1 MLRILAGLEK
11 PSNGKI
17 TIHQNKKQS
26 TNIAMVFQEHGL
38 FPWMTLLRNIEFILE
53 NNPEIKKNK
62 VAETSREFLSIVGLA
77 NYADYYPHQVS
88 GGMRQRVSIARSF
101 ASDPELLL
109 MDEPFVFLDFQSRF
123 LLHDL
128 LLKIWQ
134 GYKKTI
140 LFVTHDIEEAIILAD
155 RILVFSAQ
163 PGKIIADEINHLPR
177 PRNPLE
183 IRKSPLFIEAVDKY
197 IQIIRNEIRL

>member
-1 MLRILAGLEK
+1 MGPSGCGKSTLLRILAGLEK

-17 TIHQNKKQS
+17 SIHHRKKQT

-38 FPWMTLLRNIEFILE
+38 FPWMSLRRNIEFILE
-53 NNPEIKKNK
+53 NNPDFQQAAVSDI
-62 VAETSREFLSIVGLA
+62 SHEFLSIVGLEK
-77 NYADYYPHQVS
+77 YADYYPHQVS
-88 GGMRQRVSIARSF
+88 GGMRQRISIARSF
-101 ASDPELLL
+101 ANDPELLL

-123 LLHDL
+123 LLHEL

-163 PGKIIADEINHLPR
+163 PGNIIADEINHLPR
-177 PRNPLE
+177 PRNPF
-183 IRKSPLFIEAVDKY
+183 RKTLLAADN
-197 IQIIRNEIRL
+197 Q